1 MANMRLVRNE
11 NVAGHGSKE
20 VKGKTHTYYQVL
32 IDARDCPHISQ
43 RSQTEAV
50 TFLANHDDS
59 RALYAIPG
67 LDYVS
72 HEDILPYSSTD
83 QVPIQHELFERFLMY
98 DQTKVPPF
106 VARDTLC
113 AWQEKNH
120 PWLELSDVHRET
132 TENIRVTVIPFY
144 MGMREAQNSHV
155 YWWRYCIRL
164 ENLDSEVVQLRERHW
179 RIFSLSGTL
188 ETVRGRGVV
197 GREPVLSKEQPA
209 FQYSSHVSLQA
220 SSGHMWGTFRFERP
234 DGSHF
239 DVRIPPFSLES
250 NKDEKTPPSGLHW
263 NLVVIHGGG
272 TGTGLW
278 AGIDALQ
285 WCPQVLAEKRS
296 LGSRDG
302 PPHLVAVVL
311 LHSRPAAQDT
321 LRLLQSQDSAVVRVN
336 EGRAGGF
343 ALLCPRLKQRW
354 RFVTA
359 QAGDLHTVLDLAKV
373 ADSLLFILDAVD
385 GWDSA
390 GEHCLSCLFAQGL
403 PSYALAVPGGTD
415 LPPKKRIDAR
425 KKLAKAI
432 EKRFPEAKL
441 FPLNT
446 EQESSLLLRHL
457 STQKQRHLTFR
468 DRRAHL
474 LAYTAEFVP
483 GQESDLVGTLKVSG
497 FVRGQ
502 TLDVNSLVHIVGHG
516 DFQVSQV
523 DAPPDPL
530 SLNPRVV
537 KGQKRSQDM
546 EIQEDPVNGTD
557 EMEEDVKVLMK
568 ADPSKQESLQSEV
581 VPDPMEGEQTWPTE
595 EELQEAEDSL
605 KANRRVVKVPKGT
618 SKYQA
623 AWIVDDGEEGSE
635 KDDDEDD
642 DIDDDLM
649 EEAVSQEGESS
660 EEEPGE
666 EESETM
672 TVSECLRDD
681 QYDEKMEEDEQMLER
696 YKQERMD
703 EMFPDEVDTPRDVP
717 ARVRF
722 QKYRGL
728 KSFRTS
734 PWDPK
739 ENLPRD
745 YARIFQFQDFSRTR
759 KHLFRQ
765 IEKEETEGASMSVL
779 NFLVRRHLSNTEPV
793 RAKEELIFHCGF
805 RRFRASPL
813 FSQHTSADKHKL
825 ERFLRPDA
833 ALVVTVYAPI
843 TFPPASV
850 LLFKQRSNGMHD
862 LIATGSLLS
871 VDPDRIVIKRLVLSG
886 HPFKIFTKTA
896 VVRYMFFN
904 REDVMWFK
912 PVELRTKWGR
922 RGHIKEPLGT
932 HGHMKCH
939 FDGQLKS
946 QDTVLLNLYKR
957 VFPKWT
963 YDPHVPEPVPWV
975 RSESALPE
983 QEEEME

>member
-1 MANMRLVRNE
+1 
-11 NVAGHGSKE
+11 
-20 VKGKTHTYYQVL
+20 
-32 IDARDCPHISQ
+32 
-43 RSQTEAV
+43 
-50 TFLANHDDS
+50 
-59 RALYAIPG
+59 
-67 LDYVS
+67 
-72 HEDILPYSSTD
+72 
-83 QVPIQHELFERFLMY
+83 
-98 DQTKVPPF
+98 
-106 VARDTLC
+106 
-113 AWQEKNH
+113 
-120 PWLELSDVHRET
+120 
-132 TENIRVTVIPFY
+132 
-144 MGMREAQNSHV
+144 
-155 YWWRYCIRL
+155 
-164 ENLDSEVVQLRERHW
+164 
-179 RIFSLSGTL
+179 
-188 ETVRGRGVV
+188 
-197 GREPVLSKEQPA
+197 
-209 FQYSSHVSLQA
+209 
-220 SSGHMWGTFRFERP
+220 
-234 DGSHF
+234 
-239 DVRIPPFSLES
+239 
-250 NKDEKTPPSGLHW
+250 
-263 NLVVIHGGG
+263 
-272 TGTGLW
+272 
-278 AGIDALQ
+278 
-285 WCPQVLAEKRS
+285 VLAEKRS

-302 PPHLVAVVL
+302 PPHLVVVVP
-311 LHSRPAAQDT
+311 LHSGTAVHDT
-321 LRLLQSQDSAVVRVN
+321 LRLLQSQDSAVVRVE
-336 EGRAGGF
+336 EGKGGGF

-359 QAGDLHTVLDLAKV
+359 QAGDHHAVLDLAKV
-373 ADSLLFILDAVD
+373 ADSLLFILDPTD

-390 GEHCLSCLFAQGL
+390 GEYCLSCLFAQGL
-403 PSYALAVPGGTD
+403 PSYALAVPGGAD
-415 LPPKKRIDAR
+415 LPPKKRIDAK

-446 EQESSLLLRHL
+446 EQESTLLLRHL
-457 STQKQRHLTFR
+457 ATQKQRHLAFR

-474 LAYTAEFVP
+474 LAYAAEFVP

-516 DFQVSQV
+516 DFQMSQV

-530 SLNPRVV
+530 SLNPRVG
-537 KGQKRSQDM
+537 KGQKSRQDM
-546 EIQEDPVNGTD
+546 EVQDDSLNGTD

-595 EELQEAEDSL
+595 EELLEAEASL
-605 KANRRVVKVPKGT
+605 KASRRVVKVPKGT

-623 AWIVDDGEEGSE
+623 AWIVDDGEEGNQE
-635 KDDDEDD
+635 GDDEDD
-642 DIDDDLM
+642 DIDDDIDDDMM

-660 EEEPGE
+660 EEEEEPAE
-666 EESETM
+666 EECETM

-681 QYDEKMEEDEQMLER
+681 QYDEKVEEDEQMLER

-745 YARIFQFQDFSRTR
+745 YARIFQFQDFCRTR
-759 KHLFRQ
+759 KHLFRK
-765 IEKEETEGASMSVL
+765 IEKEETEGASVGWYVTLHVCNVPVSVMESFKEGKPLVLFSLLPHEQKMSVL
-779 NFLVRRHLSNTEPV
+779 NFLVRRHPSNSEPV

-825 ERFLRPDA
+825 ERFLRPDTG
-833 ALVVTVYAPI
+833 LVVTVYAPI

-850 LLFKQRSNGMHD
+850 LVFKERSNGNDWALHD

-886 HPFKIFTKTA
+886 HPFKIFTRTA
-896 VVRYMFFN
+896 VVRYMFFS

-939 FDGQLKS
+939 FDG
-946 QDTVLLNLYKR
+946 
-957 VFPKWT
+957 
-963 YDPHVPEPVPWV
+963 
-975 RSESALPE
+975 
-983 QEEEME
+983 

>member
-1 MANMRLVRNE
+1 MVMAA
-11 NVAGHGSKE
+11 AGAHRPGPLKQQNKAHKGGKHSGS
-20 VKGKTHTYYQVL
+20 
-32 IDARDCPHISQ
+32 SQ
-43 RSQTEAV
+43 R
-50 TFLANHDDS
+50 
-59 RALYAIPG
+59 RAG
-67 LDYVS
+67 GR
-72 HEDILPYSSTD
+72 
-83 QVPIQHELFERFLMY
+83 VPVKAQPRRRL
-98 DQTKVPPF
+98 
-106 VARDTLC
+106 RDL
-113 AWQEKNH
+113 N
-120 PWLELSDVHRET
+120 
-132 TENIRVTVIPFY
+132 RVD
-144 MGMREAQNSHV
+144 RRHQA
-155 YWWRYCIRL
+155 L
-164 ENLDSEVVQLRERHW
+164 QLRRQ
-179 RIFSLSGTL
+179 R
-188 ETVRGRGVV
+188 
-197 GREPVLSKEQPA
+197 KEA
-209 FQYSSHVSLQA
+209 
-220 SSGHMWGTFRFERP
+220 
-234 DGSHF
+234 
-239 DVRIPPFSLES
+239 
-250 NKDEKTPPSGLHW
+250 
-263 NLVVIHGGG
+263 
-272 TGTGLW
+272 
-278 AGIDALQ
+278 
-285 WCPQVLAEKRS
+285 VLAEKRN

-302 PPHLVAVVL
+302 PPHLVVVLL
-311 LHSRPAAQDT
+311 LHSRAAAHDT
-321 LRLLQSQDSAVVRVN
+321 LRLLQSQDSAVVRAD

-359 QAGDLHTVLDLAKV
+359 QAGDLHAVLDLAKV
-373 ADSLLFILDAVD
+373 ADSLLFILDPVD

-425 KKLAKAI
+425 KKLSKSI

-457 STQKQRHLTFR
+457 SSQKQRHLAFR

-474 LAYTAEFVP
+474 LARAAEFVP
-483 GQESDLVGTLKVSG
+483 SQDSDLVGTLKVSG

-502 TLDVNSLVHIVGHG
+502 TLNVNSLVHIVGHG

-546 EIQEDPVNGTD
+546 EVQDDSGNGAD

-635 KDDDEDD
+635 KDDDGDEDD
-642 DIDDDLM
+642 DMDDDLM

-660 EEEPGE
+660 EEEAGE

-759 KHLFRQ
+759 KNLFRQ
-765 IEKEETEGASMSVL
+765 IEKEETEGALVGWYVTLHVCNVPVSVMESFKEGKPLVLFSLLPHEQKMSVL
-779 NFLVRRHLSNTEPV
+779 NFLVRRHPGNSEPV

-886 HPFKIFTKTA
+886 HPFKIFTKMA

-975 RSESALPE
+975 RSESTLPE
-983 QEEEME
+983 REVEME

>member
-1 MANMRLVRNE
+1 MAAALGAHRPGPLKQQNK
-11 NVAGHGSKE
+11 AH
-20 VKGKTHTYYQVL
+20 KGGKHSG
-32 IDARDCPHISQ
+32 ASQ
-43 RSQTEAV
+43 RRAGGRVSVKTQPRRR
-50 TFLANHDDS
+50 LRDLS
-59 RALYAIPG
+59 RVDRRHQAL
-67 LDYVS
+67 
-72 HEDILPYSSTD
+72 
-83 QVPIQHELFERFLMY
+83 
-98 DQTKVPPF
+98 
-106 VARDTLC
+106 
-113 AWQEKNH
+113 
-120 PWLELSDVHRET
+120 
-132 TENIRVTVIPFY
+132 
-144 MGMREAQNSHV
+144 
-155 YWWRYCIRL
+155 
-164 ENLDSEVVQLRERHW
+164 QLRRQ
-179 RIFSLSGTL
+179 R
-188 ETVRGRGVV
+188 
-197 GREPVLSKEQPA
+197 KE
-209 FQYSSHVSLQA
+209 
-220 SSGHMWGTFRFERP
+220 
-234 DGSHF
+234 
-239 DVRIPPFSLES
+239 
-250 NKDEKTPPSGLHW
+250 
-263 NLVVIHGGG
+263 
-272 TGTGLW
+272 
-278 AGIDALQ
+278 AG
-285 WCPQVLAEKRS
+285 
-296 LGSRDG
+296 
-302 PPHLVAVVL
+302 
-311 LHSRPAAQDT
+311 
-321 LRLLQSQDSAVVRVN
+321 QDSALVLTE
-336 EGRAGGF
+336 EGRAGAF

-373 ADSLLFILDAVD
+373 ADSLLFILDAAE
-385 GWDSA
+385 GWDDA
-390 GEHCLSCLFAQGL
+390 GEYCLSCLFAQGL
-403 PSYALAVPGGTD
+403 PTFALAVPGGTD
-415 LPPKKRIDAR
+415 LPPKKRIDAK
-425 KKLAKAI
+425 KKLSKAI
-432 EKRFPEAKL
+432 EKRFPEARL

-457 STQKQRHLTFR
+457 STQKQRHLAFR

-474 LAYTAEFVP
+474 LAHAAEFVP
-483 GQESDLVGTLKVSG
+483 AQEGDLVGTLKVSG

-502 TLDVNSLVHIVGHG
+502 TLNVNSLVHIVGHG
-516 DFQVSQV
+516 DFQMSQV

-546 EIQEDPVNGTD
+546 EVQDDSVNGTD

-595 EELQEAEDSL
+595 EELQEAEASL

-623 AWIVDDGEEGSE
+623 AWIVDDEGGSE
-635 KDDDEDD
+635 KDDDDDEDD
-642 DIDDDLM
+642 DIDDDMM
-649 EEAVSQEGESS
+649 EEAVSQEGDSS
-660 EEEPGE
+660 GEEEEPAE
-666 EESETM
+666 EECETM
-672 TVSECLRDD
+672 TVSESLRDE
-681 QYDEKMEEDEQMLER
+681 QYDEKVEEDEQMLER

-717 ARVRF
+717 ARIRF

-765 IEKEETEGASMSVL
+765 IEKEESEGASVGWYVTLHLCNVPVSVMESFKEGKPLVLFSLLPHEQKMSVL
-779 NFLVRRHLSNTEPV
+779 NFLVRRHPSNSEPV

-805 RRFRASPL
+805 RRFRTSPL

-825 ERFLRPDA
+825 ERFLRSDA
-833 ALVVTVYAPI
+833 AMVVTVYAPI

-862 LIATGSLLS
+862 LVATGSLLS

-886 HPFKIFTKTA
+886 HPFKIFTKMA

-975 RSESALPE
+975 RSQSTLPV
-983 QEEEME
+983 QEVDME

>member
-1 MANMRLVRNE
+1 GRVPVKAQPRRRL
-11 NVAGHGSKE
+11 
-20 VKGKTHTYYQVL
+20 
-32 IDARDCPHISQ
+32 RD
-43 RSQTEAV
+43 
-50 TFLANHDDS
+50 LS
-59 RALYAIPG
+59 RVDRRHQAL
-67 LDYVS
+67 
-72 HEDILPYSSTD
+72 
-83 QVPIQHELFERFLMY
+83 
-98 DQTKVPPF
+98 
-106 VARDTLC
+106 
-113 AWQEKNH
+113 
-120 PWLELSDVHRET
+120 
-132 TENIRVTVIPFY
+132 
-144 MGMREAQNSHV
+144 
-155 YWWRYCIRL
+155 
-164 ENLDSEVVQLRERHW
+164 QLRRQ
-179 RIFSLSGTL
+179 R
-188 ETVRGRGVV
+188 
-197 GREPVLSKEQPA
+197 KEA
-209 FQYSSHVSLQA
+209 
-220 SSGHMWGTFRFERP
+220 
-234 DGSHF
+234 
-239 DVRIPPFSLES
+239 
-250 NKDEKTPPSGLHW
+250 
-263 NLVVIHGGG
+263 
-272 TGTGLW
+272 
-278 AGIDALQ
+278 
-285 WCPQVLAEKRS
+285 VLAEKRS

-311 LHSRPAAQDT
+311 LHSRAAAHGT
-321 LRLLQSQDSAVVRVN
+321 LRLLQSQDSAVVRTE
-336 EGRAGGF
+336 EGGAGAF

-359 QAGDLHTVLDLAKV
+359 QSGDLFTVLDLAKV
-373 ADSLLFILDAVD
+373 ADSLLFILDPVD
-385 GWDSA
+385 GWDSM

-415 LPPKKRIDAR
+415 LPPKKRIDAK

-457 STQKQRHLTFR
+457 STQKQRHLAFR

-546 EIQEDPVNGTD
+546 EVQDDSVNGAD

-635 KDDDEDD
+635 KDDDDEDD
-642 DIDDDLM
+642 DMDDLM

-765 IEKEETEGASMSVL
+765 IEKEETEGASVGWYVTLHVCNVPVSVMESFKEGKPLVLFSLLPHEQKMSVL

-904 REDVMWFK
+904 RDDVMWFK

-975 RSESALPE
+975 RSESTLPE
-983 QEEEME
+983 QEVEME

>member
-1 MANMRLVRNE
+1 MAA
-11 NVAGHGSKE
+11 AGAHRPGPLKQQNKAHKGGKHSGS
-20 VKGKTHTYYQVL
+20 
-32 IDARDCPHISQ
+32 SQ
-43 RSQTEAV
+43 R
-50 TFLANHDDS
+50 
-59 RALYAIPG
+59 RAG
-67 LDYVS
+67 GR
-72 HEDILPYSSTD
+72 
-83 QVPIQHELFERFLMY
+83 VPVKAQPRRRL
-98 DQTKVPPF
+98 
-106 VARDTLC
+106 RDL
-113 AWQEKNH
+113 N
-120 PWLELSDVHRET
+120 
-132 TENIRVTVIPFY
+132 RVD
-144 MGMREAQNSHV
+144 RRHQA
-155 YWWRYCIRL
+155 L
-164 ENLDSEVVQLRERHW
+164 QLRRQ
-179 RIFSLSGTL
+179 R
-188 ETVRGRGVV
+188 
-197 GREPVLSKEQPA
+197 KEA
-209 FQYSSHVSLQA
+209 
-220 SSGHMWGTFRFERP
+220 
-234 DGSHF
+234 
-239 DVRIPPFSLES
+239 
-250 NKDEKTPPSGLHW
+250 
-263 NLVVIHGGG
+263 
-272 TGTGLW
+272 
-278 AGIDALQ
+278 
-285 WCPQVLAEKRS
+285 VLAEKRS

-302 PPHLVAVVL
+302 PPHLVVLVL
-311 LHSRPAAQDT
+311 LHSRAAAHGP
-321 LRLLQSQDSAVVRVN
+321 LRLLQSQDSAICRAD
-336 EGRAGGF
+336 EGTAGGF

-359 QAGDLHTVLDLAKV
+359 QAGDLHAVLDLAKV
-373 ADSLLFILDAVD
+373 ADSLLFILDPVD

-425 KKLAKAI
+425 KKLSKSI

-446 EQESSLLLRHL
+446 EQECSLLLRHL
-457 STQKQRHLTFR
+457 SSQKQRHLAFR

-474 LAYTAEFVP
+474 LARAAEFVP
-483 GQESDLVGTLKVSG
+483 SQDSSLVGTLKVSG

-502 TLDVNSLVHIVGHG
+502 TLNVNSLVHIVGHG

-546 EIQEDPVNGTD
+546 EVQDDSGNGVD
-557 EMEEDVKVLMK
+557 EMEQDVKVLMK

-635 KDDDEDD
+635 KDDDDDDDEDD
-642 DIDDDLM
+642 DMDDDLM

-660 EEEPGE
+660 EEEAGE

-717 ARVRF
+717 ARIRF

-759 KHLFRQ
+759 KNLFRQ
-765 IEKEETEGASMSVL
+765 IEKEETEGALVGWYVTLHVCNVPVSVMESFKEGKPLVLFSLLPHEQKMSVL
-779 NFLVRRHLSNTEPV
+779 NFLVRRHPGNSEPV

-975 RSESALPE
+975 RSESTLPE
-983 QEEEME
+983 REVEME

>member
-1 MANMRLVRNE
+1 MAGAHR
-11 NVAGHGSKE
+11 AGPLKQQNKAHKGGKRRGAAGRVP
-20 VKGKTHTYYQVL
+20 VKVQS
-32 IDARDCPHISQ
+32 RRQ
-43 RSQTEAV
+43 RRE
-50 TFLANHDDS
+50 LG
-59 RALYAIPG
+59 RADRRHQAL
-67 LDYVS
+67 
-72 HEDILPYSSTD
+72 
-83 QVPIQHELFERFLMY
+83 
-98 DQTKVPPF
+98 
-106 VARDTLC
+106 
-113 AWQEKNH
+113 
-120 PWLELSDVHRET
+120 
-132 TENIRVTVIPFY
+132 
-144 MGMREAQNSHV
+144 
-155 YWWRYCIRL
+155 
-164 ENLDSEVVQLRERHW
+164 QLRRQ
-179 RIFSLSGTL
+179 R
-188 ETVRGRGVV
+188 
-197 GREPVLSKEQPA
+197 KEA
-209 FQYSSHVSLQA
+209 
-220 SSGHMWGTFRFERP
+220 
-234 DGSHF
+234 
-239 DVRIPPFSLES
+239 
-250 NKDEKTPPSGLHW
+250 
-263 NLVVIHGGG
+263 
-272 TGTGLW
+272 
-278 AGIDALQ
+278 
-285 WCPQVLAEKRS
+285 VLAEKRS

-302 PPHLVAVVL
+302 PPHLVVVVP
-311 LHSRPAAQDT
+311 LHSRAAAHAA
-321 LRLLQSQDSAVVRVN
+321 LRLLQNQDLAVLRVD
-336 EGRAGGF
+336 EGKAGGF
-343 ALLCPRLKQRW
+343 ALLCPQLKQRW

-359 QAGDLHTVLDLAKV
+359 QTGDLHAALDLAKV
-373 ADSLLFILDAVD
+373 ADSLLFILDPVE

-390 GEHCLSCLFAQGL
+390 GEYCLSCLFAQGL

-415 LPPKKRIDAR
+415 LPPKKRIDAK
-425 KKLAKAI
+425 KKLSKVI

-441 FPLNT
+441 FSLNT

-457 STQKQRHLTFR
+457 ATQKQRHLAFR

-474 LAYTAEFVP
+474 LAYAAEFLP
-483 GQESDLVGTLKVSG
+483 SPESDRVGTLKVSG

-502 TLDVNSLVHIVGHG
+502 PLDVNGLVHIVGHG
-516 DFQVSQV
+516 DFQMSQV

-537 KGQKRSQDM
+537 KGRKKTQDM
-546 EIQEDPVNGTD
+546 DVQEDCVNGTE
-557 EMEEDVKVLMK
+557 EMEEDVKLLMK
-568 ADPSKQESLQSEV
+568 ADASKQESLQSEV

-595 EELQEAEDSL
+595 EELQEAEASQRAD
-605 KANRRVVKVPKGT
+605 RVVKVPRGT

-623 AWIVDDGEEGSE
+623 AWIVEDKEGS
-635 KDDDEDD
+635 DEDGDVDD
-642 DIDDDLM
+642 DIDDDMM
-649 EEAVSQEGESS
+649 EEAASQEGESS
-660 EEEPGE
+660 AEEEEHSE
-666 EESETM
+666 EECETM
-672 TVSECLRDD
+672 TVSECVRDD
-681 QYDEKMEEDEQMLER
+681 QYDEKVEEDEQMLEKF
-696 YKQERMD
+696 KQERMD

-745 YARIFQFQDFSRTR
+745 YARIFQFQDFFRTR

-765 IEKEETEGASMSVL
+765 IEKEEAEGALVGWYVTLHISNVPVGVMESFREGKPLVLFALLPHEQKMSVL
-779 NFLVRRHLSNTEPV
+779 NFLVRRHPTSSEPV

-862 LIATGSLLS
+862 LIATGSLLA
-871 VDPDRIVIKRLVLSG
+871 VDPDRVIIKRLVLSG

-963 YDPHVPEPVPWV
+963 YDPYVPEPVPWA
-975 RSESALPE
+975 RSESALPL
-983 QEEEME
+983 QEVEME

>member
-1 MANMRLVRNE
+1 MAAVGAHRPGPLKQQNK
-11 NVAGHGSKE
+11 AHKGGKHSGS
-20 VKGKTHTYYQVL
+20 
-32 IDARDCPHISQ
+32 SQ
-43 RSQTEAV
+43 RRAGGRVPVKAQPRRR
-50 TFLANHDDS
+50 LRDLS
-59 RALYAIPG
+59 RVDRRHQAL
-67 LDYVS
+67 
-72 HEDILPYSSTD
+72 
-83 QVPIQHELFERFLMY
+83 
-98 DQTKVPPF
+98 
-106 VARDTLC
+106 
-113 AWQEKNH
+113 
-120 PWLELSDVHRET
+120 
-132 TENIRVTVIPFY
+132 
-144 MGMREAQNSHV
+144 
-155 YWWRYCIRL
+155 
-164 ENLDSEVVQLRERHW
+164 QLRRQ
-179 RIFSLSGTL
+179 R
-188 ETVRGRGVV
+188 
-197 GREPVLSKEQPA
+197 KEA
-209 FQYSSHVSLQA
+209 
-220 SSGHMWGTFRFERP
+220 
-234 DGSHF
+234 
-239 DVRIPPFSLES
+239 
-250 NKDEKTPPSGLHW
+250 
-263 NLVVIHGGG
+263 
-272 TGTGLW
+272 
-278 AGIDALQ
+278 
-285 WCPQVLAEKRS
+285 VLAEKRS

-311 LHSRPAAQDT
+311 LHSGAAAHDS
-321 LRLLQSQDSAVVRVN
+321 LRLLQSQDGAVVRAAP
-336 EGRAGGF
+336 GGAGGF

-373 ADSLLFILDAVD
+373 ADSLLFLLDPAD
-385 GWDSA
+385 GWDGA

-403 PSYALAVPGGTD
+403 PSYALAVPGGPD
-415 LPPKKRIDAR
+415 LPPKKWIDAR
-425 KKLAKAI
+425 KKLTKAI

-441 FPLNT
+441 FPLHT
-446 EQESSLLLRHL
+446 EQDCSLLLRHL
-457 STQKQRHLTFR
+457 STQKQRPLCFR
-468 DRRAHL
+468 ARRAHL
-474 LAYTAEFVP
+474 LAYAAEFVP
-483 GQESDLVGTLKVSG
+483 GQDSHLVGTLKVSG
-497 FVRGQ
+497 FVRRQPLG
-502 TLDVNSLVHIVGHG
+502 VNSLVHIVGHG

-537 KGQKRSQDM
+537 KAQKRSQDM
-546 EIQEDPVNGTD
+546 EDDSVNGTD
-557 EMEEDVKVLMK
+557 EMEEDIKVLMK

-605 KANRRVVKVPKGT
+605 KASRRVVKVPKGT

-642 DIDDDLM
+642 GIDDDLM
-649 EEAVSQEGESS
+649 EEAVSQDGESS

-779 NFLVRRHLSNTEPV
+779 NFLVRRHPSNTEPV

-886 HPFKIFTKTA
+886 HPFKIFTRTA

-904 REDVMWFK
+904 RDDVMWFK

-975 RSESALPE
+975 RSESVLPE
-983 QEEEME
+983 QEVEME

>member
-1 MANMRLVRNE
+1 M
-11 NVAGHGSKE
+11 
-20 VKGKTHTYYQVL
+20 
-32 IDARDCPHISQ
+32 
-43 RSQTEAV
+43 
-50 TFLANHDDS
+50 
-59 RALYAIPG
+59 
-67 LDYVS
+67 
-72 HEDILPYSSTD
+72 
-83 QVPIQHELFERFLMY
+83 
-98 DQTKVPPF
+98 
-106 VARDTLC
+106 
-113 AWQEKNH
+113 
-120 PWLELSDVHRET
+120 
-132 TENIRVTVIPFY
+132 
-144 MGMREAQNSHV
+144 
-155 YWWRYCIRL
+155 
-164 ENLDSEVVQLRERHW
+164 
-179 RIFSLSGTL
+179 
-188 ETVRGRGVV
+188 
-197 GREPVLSKEQPA
+197 
-209 FQYSSHVSLQA
+209 
-220 SSGHMWGTFRFERP
+220 
-234 DGSHF
+234 
-239 DVRIPPFSLES
+239 
-250 NKDEKTPPSGLHW
+250 
-263 NLVVIHGGG
+263 
-272 TGTGLW
+272 
-278 AGIDALQ
+278 
-285 WCPQVLAEKRS
+285 
-296 LGSRDG
+296 
-302 PPHLVAVVL
+302 
-311 LHSRPAAQDT
+311 
-321 LRLLQSQDSAVVRVN
+321 
-336 EGRAGGF
+336 
-343 ALLCPRLKQRW
+343 
-354 RFVTA
+354 
-359 QAGDLHTVLDLAKV
+359 
-373 ADSLLFILDAVD
+373 
-385 GWDSA
+385 
-390 GEHCLSCLFAQGL
+390 
-403 PSYALAVPGGTD
+403 
-415 LPPKKRIDAR
+415 
-425 KKLAKAI
+425 
-432 EKRFPEAKL
+432 
-441 FPLNT
+441 
-446 EQESSLLLRHL
+446 
-457 STQKQRHLTFR
+457 
-468 DRRAHL
+468 
-474 LAYTAEFVP
+474 
-483 GQESDLVGTLKVSG
+483 
-497 FVRGQ
+497 
-502 TLDVNSLVHIVGHG
+502 
-516 DFQVSQV
+516 SQV

-537 KGQKRSQDM
+537 KGQKRS
-546 EIQEDPVNGTD
+546 EDTEDDSVNGTD

-568 ADPSKQESLQSEV
+568 VDPHKQESLQSEV

-595 EELQEAEDSL
+595 EELQEAEASL

-635 KDDDEDD
+635 KDDDDDDEDD
-642 DIDDDLM
+642 DMDDDMM

-660 EEEPGE
+660 GEEEPAE
-666 EESETM
+666 EECETM

-681 QYDEKMEEDEQMLER
+681 QYDEKMEEDEQMLEK

-759 KHLFRQ
+759 KHLFRK
-765 IEKEETEGASMSVL
+765 IEKEETEGASVGWYVTLHICNVPVSVMESFKEGKPLVLFSLLPHEQKMSVL
-779 NFLVRRHLSNTEPV
+779 NFLVRRHPSNSEPV

-850 LLFKQRSNGMHD
+850 LLFKQRSNAMHD

-886 HPFKIFTKTA
+886 HPFKIFAKTA

-975 RSESALPE
+975 RSESTLPV
-983 QEEEME
+983 QEVEME

>member
-1 MANMRLVRNE
+1 M
-11 NVAGHGSKE
+11 VAAGAHRPGPLKQQNKAH
-20 VKGKTHTYYQVL
+20 KGGKH
-32 IDARDCPHISQ
+32 
-43 RSQTEAV
+43 
-50 TFLANHDDS
+50 S
-59 RALYAIPG
+59 RAPQRRAG
-67 LDYVS
+67 
-72 HEDILPYSSTD
+72 
-83 QVPIQHELFERFLMY
+83 ER
-98 DQTKVPPF
+98 DGVWVGCT
-106 VARDTLC
+106 
-113 AWQEKNH
+113 
-120 PWLELSDVHRET
+120 
-132 TENIRVTVIPFY
+132 
-144 MGMREAQNSHV
+144 G
-155 YWWRYCIRL
+155 
-164 ENLDSEVVQLRERHW
+164 
-179 RIFSLSGTL
+179 SG
-188 ETVRGRGVV
+188 GRGLV
-197 GREPVLSKEQPA
+197 GVPA
-209 FQYSSHVSLQA
+209 LC
-220 SSGHMWGTFRFERP
+220 
-234 DGSHF
+234 
-239 DVRIPPFSLES
+239 L
-250 NKDEKTPPSGLHW
+250 
-263 NLVVIHGGG
+263 
-272 TGTGLW
+272 
-278 AGIDALQ
+278 
-285 WCPQVLAEKRS
+285 CPQVLAEKRS

-302 PPHLVAVVL
+302 PPHLVVL
-311 LHSRPAAQDT
+311 VPLHSRAAAQHT
-321 LRLLQSQDSAVVRVN
+321 LRLLQSSQDSALVRVD
-336 EGRAGGF
+336 EGTAGGF

-359 QAGDLHTVLDLAKV
+359 QAGEEVPSVLWFWLRTLGSLSNRGVLCSGDLHAVLDLAKV
-373 ADSLLFILDAVD
+373 ADSLLFILDPAD
-385 GWDSA
+385 GWDSV

-415 LPPKKRIDAR
+415 LPPKKRIDAK

-441 FPLNT
+441 FSLNT

-457 STQKQRHLTFR
+457 ATQKQRHLAFR

-483 GQESDLVGTLKVSG
+483 AQESDLVGTLKVSG

-516 DFQVSQV
+516 DFQMSQV

-546 EIQEDPVNGTD
+546 EVQDDSINGTD

-568 ADPSKQESLQSEV
+568 ADPNKQESLQSEV

-595 EELQEAEDSL
+595 EELQEAEASL

-635 KDDDEDD
+635 KDDDDYEDD
-642 DIDDDLM
+642 DIDDEMM
-649 EEAVSQEGESS
+649 EEAVSQEGDSS
-660 EEEPGE
+660 EEEEEPAE
-666 EESETM
+666 EECETM
-672 TVSECLRDD
+672 TISECLRDD
-681 QYDEKMEEDEQMLER
+681 QYDEKVEEDEQMLER

-765 IEKEETEGASMSVL
+765 IEKEETEGALVGWYVTLHVCNVPVSVMESFKEGKPLILFSLLPHEQKMSVL
-779 NFLVRRHLSNTEPV
+779 NFLVRRHPSNSEPV

-922 RGHIKEPLGT
+922 RGHIKEPLGRFCSVFISAGCGPPGQERLLMALLCLGT

-975 RSESALPE
+975 RSESALPMHE
-983 QEEEME
+983 VEME

>member
-1 MANMRLVRNE
+1 M
-11 NVAGHGSKE
+11 VAAGAHRPGPLKQQNKAH
-20 VKGKTHTYYQVL
+20 KGGKHSG
-32 IDARDCPHISQ
+32 ASQ
-43 RSQTEAV
+43 RRAGGRVSVKAQPRRR
-50 TFLANHDDS
+50 LRDLS
-59 RALYAIPG
+59 RVDRRHQAL
-67 LDYVS
+67 
-72 HEDILPYSSTD
+72 
-83 QVPIQHELFERFLMY
+83 
-98 DQTKVPPF
+98 
-106 VARDTLC
+106 
-113 AWQEKNH
+113 
-120 PWLELSDVHRET
+120 
-132 TENIRVTVIPFY
+132 
-144 MGMREAQNSHV
+144 
-155 YWWRYCIRL
+155 
-164 ENLDSEVVQLRERHW
+164 QLRR
-179 RIFSLSGTL
+179 R
-188 ETVRGRGVV
+188 R
-197 GREPVLSKEQPA
+197 KEA
-209 FQYSSHVSLQA
+209 
-220 SSGHMWGTFRFERP
+220 
-234 DGSHF
+234 
-239 DVRIPPFSLES
+239 
-250 NKDEKTPPSGLHW
+250 
-263 NLVVIHGGG
+263 
-272 TGTGLW
+272 
-278 AGIDALQ
+278 
-285 WCPQVLAEKRS
+285 VLAEKRS

-302 PPHLVAVVL
+302 APHLVVLVPLHGGAVA
-311 LHSRPAAQDT
+311 RNT
-321 LRLLQSQDSAVVRVN
+321 LQLLQSQDSAVVHAA
-336 EGRAGGF
+336 EGRDGDF

-359 QAGDLHTVLDLAKV
+359 QAGEETLLMWLLAPLSLEIPVMDFFLPAGDLHTVLDLAKV
-373 ADSLLFILDAVD
+373 ADSILFILDPTD

-390 GEHCLSCLFAQGL
+390 GEYCLSCLFAQGL
-403 PSYALAVPGGTD
+403 PTYALAVPGGTD

-425 KKLAKAI
+425 KKLTKAI

-457 STQKQRHLTFR
+457 ATQKQRHLAFR
-468 DRRAHL
+468 DRRPHL
-474 LAYTAEFVP
+474 LAYAAEFVP
-483 GQESDLVGTLKVSG
+483 GQDSDLVGTLKVSG

-502 TLDVNSLVHIVGHG
+502 TLSVNSLVHIVGHG
-516 DFQVSQV
+516 DFQISQV

-537 KGQKRSQDM
+537 KGQKRNQDM
-546 EIQEDPVNGTD
+546 EIQDDSANGTD
-557 EMEEDVKVLMK
+557 EMEEDIKVLMK
-568 ADPSKQESLQSEV
+568 ADSKKQESLQSEV

-595 EELQEAEDSL
+595 EELQEAEASL
-605 KANRRVVKVPKGT
+605 KENRRVVKVPKGT

-623 AWIVDDGEEGSE
+623 AWIVDDEEDTE
-635 KDDDEDD
+635 KDDHDDDEEDD
-642 DIDDDLM
+642 NFDDDMM

-660 EEEPGE
+660 EEEGE
-666 EESETM
+666 AAEEDCETM
-672 TVSECLRDD
+672 TIPESLRDD
-681 QYDEKMEEDEQMLER
+681 QYDEKVKEDEEMLER

-759 KHLFRQ
+759 KNLFRQ
-765 IEKEETEGASMSVL
+765 IEKEETEGALVGWYITVHVCNVPVSVMESFKEGKPLVLFSLLPHEQKMSVL
-779 NFLVRRHLSNTEPV
+779 NFLVHRHPSNSEPV

-833 ALVVTVYAPI
+833 AVVVTVYAPI

-963 YDPHVPEPVPWV
+963 YDPHVPDPMPWV
-975 RSESALPE
+975 RTESALPV
-983 QEEEME
+983 QEVEMD

>member
-1 MANMRLVRNE
+1 MVMA
-11 NVAGHGSKE
+11 AGAHRPGPLKQQNKAHKGGKHSGS
-20 VKGKTHTYYQVL
+20 
-32 IDARDCPHISQ
+32 SQ
-43 RSQTEAV
+43 R
-50 TFLANHDDS
+50 
-59 RALYAIPG
+59 RAG
-67 LDYVS
+67 GR
-72 HEDILPYSSTD
+72 
-83 QVPIQHELFERFLMY
+83 VPVKAQPRRRL
-98 DQTKVPPF
+98 
-106 VARDTLC
+106 RDL
-113 AWQEKNH
+113 N
-120 PWLELSDVHRET
+120 
-132 TENIRVTVIPFY
+132 RVD
-144 MGMREAQNSHV
+144 RRHQA
-155 YWWRYCIRL
+155 L
-164 ENLDSEVVQLRERHW
+164 QLRRQ
-179 RIFSLSGTL
+179 R
-188 ETVRGRGVV
+188 
-197 GREPVLSKEQPA
+197 KEA
-209 FQYSSHVSLQA
+209 
-220 SSGHMWGTFRFERP
+220 
-234 DGSHF
+234 
-239 DVRIPPFSLES
+239 
-250 NKDEKTPPSGLHW
+250 
-263 NLVVIHGGG
+263 
-272 TGTGLW
+272 
-278 AGIDALQ
+278 
-285 WCPQVLAEKRS
+285 VLAEKRS

-302 PPHLVAVVL
+302 PPHLVVVVL
-311 LHSRPAAQDT
+311 LHSRAAAQDS
-321 LRLLQSQDSAVVRVN
+321 LRLLQSQDSATVRAD
-336 EGRAGGF
+336 EGGAGGF

-359 QAGDLHTVLDLAKV
+359 QAGDLHAVLDLAKV
-373 ADSLLFILDAVD
+373 ADSLLFILDPVD
-385 GWDSA
+385 GWDSE

-425 KKLAKAI
+425 KKLSKCI

-457 STQKQRHLTFR
+457 SSQKQRHLAFR
-468 DRRAHL
+468 ARRAHL
-474 LAYTAEFVP
+474 LARAAEFVP
-483 GQESDLVGTLKVSG
+483 SQDSDLVGTLKVSG

-502 TLDVNSLVHIVGHG
+502 TLNVNSLVHIVGHG
-516 DFQVSQV
+516 DFQLSQV

-537 KGQKRSQDM
+537 KGQKRSQQDM
-546 EIQEDPVNGTD
+546 EVQDDSGNGAV

-635 KDDDEDD
+635 KDDDDDDEDD
-642 DIDDDLM
+642 DMDDDLM
-649 EEAVSQEGESS
+649 EETVSQEGESS
-660 EEEPGE
+660 EEEEEAGE

-672 TVSECLRDD
+672 TVSECLRDE

-759 KHLFRQ
+759 KNLFRQ
-765 IEKEETEGASMSVL
+765 IEKEETEGASVGWYVTLHVCNVPVSVMESFKEGKPLVLFSLLPHEQKMSVL
-779 NFLVRRHLSNTEPV
+779 NFLVRRHPGNSEPV

-850 LLFKQRSNGMHD
+850 LVFKQRNNGMHD

-886 HPFKIFTKTA
+886 HPFKIFTKMA

-983 QEEEME
+983 QEVEME